1 MKGKIKPFLQGCLAI
16 AALVGLWALA
26 SKTGIFGKMDPE
38 DAELLLPMPQV
49 VCEEFWELLKSGYL
63 LCNIWVSMKR
73 VLVGFGIAVL
83 IGLPLGIFMG
93 MSVTV
98 RNFIYPLVRFFSPI
112 PGVAWV
118 PLAILWFG
126 LGDRAAIFIIVMGSL
141 SPIIINSLQGV
152 LNVDRSLYDA
162 LHMMEANGWQ
172 VVYHCIVPSIVP
184 YVISGFRLGLG
195 FAWRVVI
202 AAEMVGVPKG
212 LGYVLS
218 VGRNTANT
226 SVTIITIIS
235 LGIIMM
241 LMEEVLF
248 RVLENRTS
256 KWKQWE

>member
-1 MKGKIKPFLQGCLAI
+1 
-16 AALVGLWALA
+16 
-26 SKTGIFGKMDPE
+26 
-38 DAELLLPMPQV
+38 
-49 VCEEFWELLKSGYL
+49 
-63 LCNIWVSMKR
+63 
-73 VLVGFGIAVL
+73 
-83 IGLPLGIFMG
+83 
-93 MSVTV
+93 
-98 RNFIYPLVRFFSPI
+98 
-112 PGVAWV
+112 
-118 PLAILWFG
+118 
-126 LGDRAAIFIIVMGSL
+126 MGSL